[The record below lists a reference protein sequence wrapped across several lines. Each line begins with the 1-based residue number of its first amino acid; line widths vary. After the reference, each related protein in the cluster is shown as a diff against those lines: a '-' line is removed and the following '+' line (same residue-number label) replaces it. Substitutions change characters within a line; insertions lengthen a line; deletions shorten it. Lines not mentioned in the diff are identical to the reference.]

1 MPQQPAVLKQ
11 EILFNADGNER
22 IKFWKLNW
30 NLNIS
35 ARALA
40 FGKSSGAAV
49 TLPLLP
55 QGPLPLQP
63 ARCTSLG

>member
-11 EILFNADGNER
+11 EILFNADGNEQ

-30 NLNIS
+30 NLSIS

-40 FGKSSGAAV
+40 FGKSSGAAA
-49 TLPLLP
+49 TRPLLLP
-55 QGPLPLQP
+55 QGPPP
-63 ARCTSLG
+63 PMGGGEAPP